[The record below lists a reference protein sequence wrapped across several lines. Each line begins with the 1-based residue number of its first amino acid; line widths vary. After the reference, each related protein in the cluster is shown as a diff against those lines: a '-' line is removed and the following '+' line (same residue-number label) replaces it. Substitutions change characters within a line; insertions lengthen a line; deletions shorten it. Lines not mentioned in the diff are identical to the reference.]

1 MRKNILLTLLFSFYS
16 SNAFTNSP
24 NLLAEAS
31 ADSLL
36 RDKQWIHGTEDCEV
50 GDNPAIEVHRYD
62 DASYILRQSK
72 CLNFETCL

>member
-1 MRKNILLTLLFSFYS
+1 MRRNILLTLLFSFYS

-36 RDKQWIHGTEDCEV
+36 RDKKWIHGAEDCEV
-50 GDNPAIEVHRYD
+50 NHDPAIEVHRYD
-62 DASYILRQSK
+62 GATYILRQSK
-72 CLNFETCL
+72 